1 MEVRSGGGLRLRQ
14 YGAADQDDQRCAVQ
28 SRKRVQQSA
37 SSSIGIE
44 LRTEL
49 ENTDTVST
57 MAMTVA
63 AMASPR
69 ITSSLPFVPHIFSM
83 AGSNTG
89 AEREVSQ
96 GRILCAA

>member
-1 MEVRSGGGLRLRQ
+1 VPCKVVSV
-14 YGAADQDDQRCAVQ
+14 Y
-28 SRKRVQQSA
+28 SRVPHQA
-37 SSSIGIE
+37 LAL